1 MYEENFDPA
10 VFEKNAISESVRAI
24 EDNIIQLGNISYLTN
39 SEKIEIQYL
48 LEKLKDKLYEFNI
61 QDFDI

>member
-1 MYEENFDPA
+1 MYEDSFDPA
-10 VFEKNAISESVRAI
+10 VFEKNAISESVRTI

-39 SEKIEIQYL
+39 SEKIEVQYL